1 MELLV
6 LLIRFSFWPI
16 PAHLSATLHMFMS
29 NSSCVIMTCTKL
41 WKPLGS
47 GSASITSCQSSVAN
61 ETLVSDTELFKLSEM
76 AKYERYRVVS
86 QKPNRSK
93 VGDSCITEV
102 CTLGSKYGSVG
113 AYLKQKV
120 KEYTTMAD

>member
-1 MELLV
+1 MYKTLETAGIWVCINNLMSV
-6 LLIRFSFWPI
+6 IGCTQNTGIR
-16 PAHLSATLHMFMS
+16 H
-29 NSSCVIMTCTKL
+29 
-41 WKPLGS
+41 
-47 GSASITSCQSSVAN
+47 SVP
-61 ETLVSDTELFKLSEM
+61 V
-76 AKYERYRVVS
+76 YRVVS

>member
-1 MELLV
+1 MYKTLETAGIWVCINNLMSV
-6 LLIRFSFWPI
+6 IGCKRNTGIRHSVPVC
-16 PAHLSATLHMFMS
+16 TL
-29 NSSCVIMTCTKL
+29 
-41 WKPLGS
+41 
-47 GSASITSCQSSVAN
+47 
-61 ETLVSDTELFKLSEM
+61 ELFKLSET

-86 QKPNRSK
+86 QKPNLSK

-120 KEYTTMAD
+120 REYTTMAD